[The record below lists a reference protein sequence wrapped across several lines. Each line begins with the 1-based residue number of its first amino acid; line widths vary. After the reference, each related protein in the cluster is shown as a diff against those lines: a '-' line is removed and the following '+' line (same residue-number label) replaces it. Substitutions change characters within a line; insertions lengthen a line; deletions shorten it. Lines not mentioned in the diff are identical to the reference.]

1 MPQTIQ
7 ELPWEEEKHQ
17 NNYDGMRNTKDAY
30 FSNQGFA
37 EKKSEY
43 DLNNRDMLS
52 GTSSPTRGQ
61 FVSIEA
67 RAEMD

>member
-1 MPQTIQ
+1 
-7 ELPWEEEKHQ
+7 
-17 NNYDGMRNTKDAY
+17 MRNTKDAY
-30 FSNQGFA
+30 FTKTIFH

-67 RAEMD
+67 RAEMDQIEKLVQ